1 MSITAKDV
9 KHIATLSRLNVP
21 ADELEK
27 FEDQFNQI
35 LNYAEILK
43 QVDTTGIEP
52 SPYVLPTSNVFREDV
67 PQEGLSHEDAMKMHR
82 KNMMAALRYPAS
94 SNKRRK
100 HCDVI

>member
-1 MSITAKDV
+1 MIITAKDV

-67 PQEGLSHEDAMKMHR
+67 PQEGLSHEDAMKNAPEEHDGGFKVPR
-82 KNMMAALRYPAS
+82 
-94 SNKRRK
+94 
-100 HCDVI
+100 VIE

>member
-1 MSITAKDV
+1 MKKTDCSVSDWSMRPMIKPKSSCGPVSYT
-9 KHIATLSRLNVP
+9 HLNVP

-52 SPYVLPTSNVFREDV
+52 SPYVLSLIHIFNIKTIAKSPYF
-67 PQEGLSHEDAMKMHR
+67 LSFMEEQI
-82 KNMMAALRYPAS
+82 LL
-94 SNKRRK
+94 
-100 HCDVI
+100 

>member
-67 PQEGLSHEDAMKMHR
+67 LPRRALPRGRHEKCTGR
-82 KNMMAALRYPAS
+82 T
-94 SNKRRK
+94 
-100 HCDVI
+100 

>member
-52 SPYVLPTSNVFREDV
+52 SPYVLPRRCA
-67 PQEGLSHEDAMKMHR
+67 PRRALPRGRHEKCTGR
-82 KNMMAALRYPAS
+82 T
-94 SNKRRK
+94 
-100 HCDVI
+100 

>member
-1 MSITAKDV
+1 MFLHQEAPLYRDIEQGNF
-9 KHIATLSRLNVP
+9 LP

-67 PQEGLSHEDAMKMHR
+67 PQEGLSHEDAMKNAPEEHDGGFKVPR
-82 KNMMAALRYPAS
+82 
-94 SNKRRK
+94 
-100 HCDVI
+100 VIE

>member
-1 MSITAKDV
+1 MKGRVNIPRPAFILTQS
-9 KHIATLSRLNVP
+9 

-67 PQEGLSHEDAMKMHR
+67 PQEGLSHEDAMKNAPEEHDGGFKVPR
-82 KNMMAALRYPAS
+82 
-94 SNKRRK
+94 
-100 HCDVI
+100 VIE

>member
-43 QVDTTGIEP
+43 QVDTNLLLMSFRRAMSSVKMCPKKG
-52 SPYVLPTSNVFREDV
+52 SPTRTP
-67 PQEGLSHEDAMKMHR
+67 
-82 KNMMAALRYPAS
+82 
-94 SNKRRK
+94 
-100 HCDVI
+100 